1 MRNFAVELKVC
12 EACGGLWVRT
22 QNDGVYC
29 RRCALWLA
37 EFPAPKGRSRR
48 GRKPKLGRVGAFVG
62 LSQ

>member
-1 MRNFAVELKVC
+1 MKDFAVELKVC
-12 EACGGLWVRT
+12 EACGGLWVRA

-48 GRKPKLGRVGAFVG
+48 GRKPRSERMEGCLGVSR
-62 LSQ
+62 